1 MRNAMPMI
9 DSNCSIGHTIGMKV
23 AVSIPDPIFAE
34 AEALAKL
41 SRLTRSGL
49 YSRALSAYVASH
61 APDRITELA
70 NAAADAMSADEL
82 AQNRLAEQA
91 AYRTILKQ
99 TEW

>member
-1 MRNAMPMI
+1 
-9 DSNCSIGHTIGMKV
+9 MKV

-61 APDRITELA
+61 SPDRITELA
-70 NAAADAMSADEL
+70 NAAADAMPADEREHD
-82 AQNRLAEQA
+82 RLAERA

>member
-1 MRNAMPMI
+1 MPMI
-9 DSNCSIGHTIGMKV
+9 DSQFVACHTIGMKV

-41 SRLTRSGL
+41 SRLSRSGL

-70 NAAADAMSADEL
+70 NAAADALSANDL
-82 AQNRLAEQA
+82 AQDRVVEQA
-91 AYRTILKQ
+91 AYRSILKQ

>member
-1 MRNAMPMI
+1 MPMI
-9 DSNCSIGHTIGMKV
+9 DSQFVTCHTIGMKV

-41 SRLTRSGL
+41 SRLSRSGL

-70 NAAADAMSADEL
+70 NAAADALSANDL
-82 AQNRLAEQA
+82 AQDRVVEQA
-91 AYRTILKQ
+91 AYRSILKQ